1 MPMPD
6 ARAKA
11 EKMVPAGGD
20 AGRREKVVDAV
31 AEDLRTV
38 TADALPP
45 GVGFVQRIVDVPCPS
60 GKHPR
65 SVLTFRGYTMACMFC
80 VPCEH
85 GWTEPNTHP
94 ALRDLRTDNHR

>member
-1 MPMPD
+1 MSD
-6 ARAKA
+6 ERAKA

-20 AGRREKVVDAV
+20 AGRRAKVVDAV
-31 AEDLRTV
+31 ADDLR
-38 TADALPP
+38 AAAQAFPP
-45 GVGFVQRIVDVPCPS
+45 GVRFVQRIVEVPCPS

-65 SVLTFRGYTMACMFC
+65 SVLTFRGYTMSCMFC
-80 VPCEH
+80 VLCEH